1 MSSAFLPVSDCLTP
15 PESHEGS
22 NSRAERSVDSFYN
35 KFATAVKRK
44 SLSEPRFAMKS
55 GGIMCKGTDCWRPSE
70 KVGHFPDLVLSR
82 RPLPCVPEACGPH
95 QHSGRTCP
103 FSAWHRSQAAQQA
116 QGSRHP
122 LVSMGSGAGGF
133 SAEREAWTG
142 GSSTAFSAGPDSG
155 DSQEKP
161 YLEGKPSQVPEP
173 QESSSRNACGISEQ
187 IISLTSVAV
196 ILAHLTCSNL
206 WVGRSHVG
214 LMRYPE
220 PRQPCPKSWGR
231 EQLEGAQPGFW
242 LSVSS
247 QAQPACRSPWLLP

>member
-1 MSSAFLPVSDCLTP
+1 MSSAFLPVSDCLTS

-35 KFATAVKRK
+35 KFAIAVKRK

-82 RPLPCVPEACGPH
+82 RLLPCVSEACGPH

-103 FSAWHRSQAAQQA
+103 FSAWHRSQAAQRA

-142 GSSTAFSAGPDSG
+142 GSSTAFSAGPESG

-187 IISLTSVAV
+187 IITIPYLCGRDLSSSDLFKP
-196 ILAHLTCSNL
+196 
-206 WVGRSHVG
+206 VGGQV
-214 LMRYPE
+214 PCWIDE
-220 PRQPCPKSWGR
+220 VPRAQTALPKVMG
-231 EQLEGAQPGFW
+231 EGAAGG
-242 LSVSS
+242 
-247 QAQPACRSPWLLP
+247 SPTWLLAFSQFSGTACL